1 MRLEYLLSG
10 VNDLVLVYIYGL
22 LLCIEVLQGILL
34 SLSFSFIFLLTF
46 KMCEQEISFI
56 FDAVVL
62 FNIYDISKQA
72 MACLEQ

>member
-1 MRLEYLLSG
+1 
-10 VNDLVLVYIYGL
+10 
-22 LLCIEVLQGILL
+22 
-34 SLSFSFIFLLTF
+34 
-46 KMCEQEISFI
+46 MCEQEISFI